1 MGLNIHQKIMFGFV
15 LTVFMLSMYDVL
27 LHLFLATLHIL
38 FESAEFILDHLIEG
52 VFEIGNRE
60 TEIVV
65 FYILISLIGSAVYKF
80 YCALP
85 RWKDK
90 FKQSLAQQKTEV
102 FMQWQEMSVLAK
114 IAWWSFFITSL
125 NCWLFLT

>member
-1 MGLNIHQKIMFGFV
+1 MTLNIHQKISLAVVTAIV
-15 LTVFMLSMYDVL
+15 LISMYDAVFHFL
-27 LHLFLATLHIL
+27 LWLLHIL

-52 VFEIGNRE
+52 LFEIGNRE

-65 FYILISLIGSAVYKF
+65 FYILISLIASVVYKF
-80 YCALP
+80 YRSLP

-90 FKQSLAQQKTEV
+90 VKQSLERQKTQTL
-102 FMQWQEMSVLAK
+102 MQWQEMSVLGK
-114 IAWWSFFITSL
+114 MAWWSFFITTV

>member
-1 MGLNIHQKIMFGFV
+1 MTLNIHQKISLAVVTAIM
-15 LTVFMLSMYDVL
+15 MISMYDAVFHFL
-27 LHLFLATLHIL
+27 LWLVHIL

-52 VFEIGNRE
+52 LFEIGNRE

-65 FYILISLIGSAVYKF
+65 FYILLSLIGSAVYKL

-85 RWKDK
+85 RWKDT
-90 FKQSLAQQKTEV
+90 FKQRLEQQKTQTL
-102 FMQWQEMSVLAK
+102 MQWQEMSVLGK
-114 IAWWSFFITSL
+114 MAWWSFFITTV

>member
-1 MGLNIHQKIMFGFV
+1 MTLNIHQKISLAVVTAIVMI
-15 LTVFMLSMYDVL
+15 SMYDAVFHFL
-27 LHLFLATLHIL
+27 LWLLHIL

-52 VFEIGNRE
+52 LFEIGNRE

-65 FYILISLIGSAVYKF
+65 FYILISLIGSAVYKL
-80 YCALP
+80 YHSLP

-90 FKQSLAQQKTEV
+90 CKQRLEQQKTQTL
-102 FMQWQEMSVLAK
+102 MQWQEMSVLGK
-114 IAWWSFFITSL
+114 MAWWSFFITTV

>member
-1 MGLNIHQKIMFGFV
+1 MTLNIHQKISLAVVTAIVMI
-15 LTVFMLSMYDVL
+15 SMYDVVFHFL
-27 LHLFLATLHIL
+27 LWLLHIL

-52 VFEIGNRE
+52 LFEIGNRE

-80 YCALP
+80 YRSLP

-90 FKQSLAQQKTEV
+90 IKQSLEQQKTQAL
-102 FMQWQEMSVLAK
+102 MQWQAISVLGK
-114 IAWWSFFITSL
+114 IAWWTFFIATF
-125 NCWLFLT
+125 NCWLFLI